1 MCLVTDG
8 GGHTSWRKHRTFENQ
23 RESLNIEQVDFKE
36 YTWQMFLIHKQELG
50 EHCETSKM

>member
-50 EHCETSKM
+50 KHCETS